1 MIPIFRARKIDS
13 DEYAI
18 GYLMS
23 VVEYEN
29 LCCLRETEANYV
41 GGDICDLLTLSIHFP
56 DMLDNQGNKI
66 FASLQKDGKGGDI
79 CYVEDVSYGK
89 LEGVAKYQNHSF
101 RIDRKGKSMGVSLQ
115 CSDLKVIGI
124 QG

>member
-56 DMLDNQGNKI
+56 DNINTNLEKVWYNMEEISNIVKEYEN
-66 FASLQKDGKGGDI
+66 GK
-79 CYVEDVSYGK
+79 VET
-89 LEGVAKYQNHSF
+89 H
-101 RIDRKGKSMGVSLQ
+101 
-115 CSDLKVIGI
+115 
-124 QG
+124 